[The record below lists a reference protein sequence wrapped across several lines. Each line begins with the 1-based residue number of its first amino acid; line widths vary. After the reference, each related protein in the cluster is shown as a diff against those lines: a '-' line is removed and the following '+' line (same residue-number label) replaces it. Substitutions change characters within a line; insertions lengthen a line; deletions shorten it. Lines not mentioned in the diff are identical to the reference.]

1 MEQKISFSEEARKK
15 LLAGVDK
22 LADVVSSTLGPSG
35 HSVILNLNSSP
46 VSTKDGVTIAKAVT
60 LPDLEENTGAQMLK
74 QASIKTGDEAG
85 DGTTTATVLAR
96 EMYRTGLNHKSPN
109 YNSVEYRKGMDDAAE
124 AIITYIKK
132 QISKPVTGTEQ
143 LKQVATISANG
154 DEEIGKLVSI
164 ALDKVG
170 QEGAVTVEESKT
182 GESYLDIVEG
192 IQFDR
197 GYKSPY
203 FVTDNNTMQA
213 ILENTLILIIDK
225 KLNSNIKELLPAL
238 EYAAQKPDSSLLII
252 AEDIDGEILSTLVLN
267 KVRGGFKVCAVKAP
281 EFGDRRKEVLE
292 DIAILTGGTVISP
305 DKGMKL
311 ENFDPEFFGHAK
323 KVTVT
328 KDKTTII
335 GATGAQEKIDERI
348 GNIQTLIENAKS
360 IYDREQYQLR
370 LARLIGGVAI
380 IYVGGHTEPEMKE
393 KKDRVDDA
401 LHATKAALEE
411 GLCPGGGKALLAAA
425 NHELYKPKTED
436 NIGTDSYEEGF
447 NNVLTACEAPFYTIL
462 KNAGI
467 DSGVLFDPVT
477 LPLWD
482 SYSPKALRW
491 VDMYEAGIIDPTKV
505 IRTALKNAVSVAGTM
520 LTSEAL
526 VVNCPSPKEQE
537 MNNNSN
543 PMSMF

>member
-1 MEQKISFSEEARKK
+1 MEQKISFKEEARQK
-15 LLAGVDK
+15 LLNGVDK

-35 HSVILNLNSSP
+35 HSVILNLNSIP
-46 VSTKDGVTIAKAVT
+46 VSTKDGVTIAKAIT
-60 LPDLEENTGAQMLK
+60 LSDLEENTGVQMLK
-74 QASIKTGDEAG
+74 QASIKTGEEAG

-96 EMYRTGLNHKSPN
+96 EMYKAGINHETEN

-124 AIITYIKK
+124 AVIAYIKK
-132 QISKPVTGTEQ
+132 EISKPVTGVEQ

-154 DEEIGKLVSI
+154 DEQIGKLVST

-203 FVTDNNTMQA
+203 FVTDNGSMQA
-213 ILENTLILIIDK
+213 ILDHPMILLVDK
-225 KLNSNIKELLPAL
+225 KLGNIKELLPAL
-238 EYAAQKPDSSLLII
+238 EYAANVPDSSLLII
-252 AEDIDGEILSTLVLN
+252 AEDIDGEVLSTLVLN
-267 KVRGGFKVCAVKAP
+267 KVRAGFKVCAVKAP

-311 ENFDPEFFGHAK
+311 ENFKPEFLGHAK

-335 GATGAQEKIDERI
+335 EAKGTQESIDKRI
-348 GNIQTLIENAKS
+348 ADIQTLIENAKS
-360 IYDREQYQLR
+360 IYDKEQYQLR
-370 LARLIGGVAI
+370 LARLIGGIAV
-380 IYVGGHTEPEMKE
+380 IYVGGHTELEMKE
-393 KKDRVDDA
+393 RKDRVDDA

-411 GLCPGGGKALLAAA
+411 GLCPGGGKALLDAAYHILNA
-425 NHELYKPKTED
+425 PKKEKETVSE
-436 NIGTDSYEEGF
+436 SYAEGF
-447 NNVLTACEAPFYTIL
+447 CNILSACAAPFYTIL

-467 DSGVLFDPVT
+467 DKDSVLFDPVI
-477 LPLWD
+477 LPHWE
-482 SYSPKALRW
+482 SYNPATKSW
-491 VDMYEAGIIDPTKV
+491 VDMYEEGIIDPTKV
-505 IRTALKNAVSVAGTM
+505 IRTALKNAVSVSGTM

-526 VVNCPSPKEQE
+526 VVNCPDPKEQE
-537 MNNNSN
+537 ANDN
-543 PMSMF
+543 PMQMF